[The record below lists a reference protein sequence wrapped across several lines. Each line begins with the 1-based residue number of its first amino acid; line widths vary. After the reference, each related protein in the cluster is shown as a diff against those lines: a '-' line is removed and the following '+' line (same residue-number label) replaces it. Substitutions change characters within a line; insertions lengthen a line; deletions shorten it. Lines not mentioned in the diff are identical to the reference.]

1 MSEDKPEL
9 DPEIDQREDGVVIEP
24 GSEIDEDLQDRV
36 PPASEGARDS
46 TSDGGGRGAG
56 SPS

>member
-24 GSEIDEDLQDRV
+24 GSEIDEDLQDTV
-36 PPASEGARDS
+36 PPPSEGTGDA
-46 TSDGGGRGAG
+46 TPGGGASGSGA
-56 SPS
+56 PT

>member
-24 GSEIDEDLQDRV
+24 GSEIDENLQDTV
-36 PPASEGARDS
+36 PPASDGAGDA
-46 TSDGGGRGAG
+46 TSDGATRGDEA
-56 SPS
+56 PA

>member
-24 GSEIDEDLQDRV
+24 GSEIDEDLQDTV
-36 PPASEGARDS
+36 PPASEGTGDTR
-46 TSDGGGRGAG
+46 SDGGARGAG
-56 SPS
+56 SPA